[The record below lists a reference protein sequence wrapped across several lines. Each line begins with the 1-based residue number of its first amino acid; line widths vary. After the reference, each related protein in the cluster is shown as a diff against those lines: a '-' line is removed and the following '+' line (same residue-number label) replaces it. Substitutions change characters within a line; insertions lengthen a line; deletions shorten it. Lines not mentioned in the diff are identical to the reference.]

1 MVTISR
7 KPHAFTLIELL
18 VVIAIIGVLVG
29 LLLPAVQQARE
40 SARRASCTNKLKQ
53 LGLAVHNYADVNKE
67 LPPLA
72 RMGAAGQT
80 TPAWAWSA
88 LVLPFLEE
96 ISLHND
102 LSVMT
107 QQPPDLQGTGNGSKL
122 ATRLDAFLCPSDTP
136 PRDNSPRGVPGV
148 SPFGLTN
155 YPAVS
160 GEGERVY
167 KPNTPNQYN
176 KQKVTGVFVARTPT
190 SGEPIRKFKDITDGT
205 SNTLLIGERASDQL
219 LVDNTGNT
227 LNDNARCYT
236 SWTAV
241 SMPDVDNSG
250 YQGLMEIAGSTGEPL
265 NSAAPSGNFRHSFRS
280 THPGGSQF
288 ATADAAVFFANENMS
303 LQLLKDMTSVAGGEV
318 IDR

>member
-88 LVLPFLEE
+88 LLLPFIEE
-96 ISLHND
+96 VNLHST
-102 LSVMT
+102 LGVGSG
-107 QQPPDLQGTGNGSKL
+107 QPTSNAAL
-122 ATRLDAFLCPSDTP
+122 ATQLDSFLCPSDTP
-136 PRDNSPRGVPGV
+136 PRANSPRGMGGGIQ
-148 SPFGLTN
+148 FGLSN

-160 GEGERVY
+160 SEGVRVY
-167 KPNTPNQYN
+167 MHSNQPQN
-176 KQKVTGVFVARTPT
+176 ATGVFVARTPT
-190 SGEPIRKFKDITDGT
+190 SGEPIRKFKDITDGS
-205 SNTLLIGERASDQL
+205 SNTLLIGERATDQL
-219 LVDNTGNT
+219 LVYNGSP
-227 LNDNARCYT
+227 LNDNDRCYT

-241 SMPDVDNSG
+241 SRPDVDSSG

-265 NSAAPSGNFRHSFRS
+265 NSAAPTWMYRHSFRS

>member
-88 LVLPFLEE
+88 LLLPFLEE
-96 ISLHND
+96 ISLYDD

-107 QQPPDLQGTGNGSKL
+107 QQPADLVGTANSSKL

-136 PRDNSPRGVPGV
+136 PRDNSPRGVSGG
-148 SPFGLTN
+148 SRFGLTN

-160 GEGERVY
+160 GEGVRVY
-167 KPNTPNQYN
+167 RYDSQPWNQ
-176 KQKVTGVFVARTPT
+176 TGVFVARTPT
-190 SGEPIRKFKDITDGT
+190 SGDPIRKFKDITDGT
-205 SNTLLIGERASDQL
+205 STTLLIGERATDQL
-219 LVDNTGNT
+219 LVDNNGAPLTDGT
-227 LNDNARCYT
+227 RCYT

-241 SMPDVDNSG
+241 EFPNEQSSG
-250 YQGLMEIAGSTGEPL
+250 WKGLFEIAGSTGEPL
-265 NSAAPSGNFRHSFRS
+265 NSAAPTWMFRHSFRS

>member
-155 YPAVS
+155 YPAVN
-160 GEGERVY
+160 GESVRP
-167 KPNTPNQYN
+167 KKATSTNDA
-176 KQKVTGVFVARTPT
+176 TGVFIARTPEN
-190 SGEPIRKFKDITDGT
+190 EPIRKFKDITDGT
-205 SNTLLIGERASDQL
+205 SSTLMIGERAADQL
-219 LVDNTGNT
+219 LVDNSGNT
-227 LNDNARCYT
+227 LNDTARCYT

-241 SMPDVDNSG
+241 SRPDVDNSG
-250 YQGLMEIAGSTGEPL
+250 YQGLMEISGSTGEPL
-265 NSAAPSGNFRHSFRS
+265 NSAAPTWNFRCSFRS

-318 IDR
+318 INR

>member
-1 MVTISR
+1 MVTISK
-7 KPHAFTLIELL
+7 KPNAFTLIELL

-88 LVLPFLEE
+88 LLLPFLEE
-96 ISLHND
+96 ISLYDD

-107 QQPPDLQGTGNGSKL
+107 QQPADLVGTANGSKL

-136 PRDNSPRGVPGV
+136 PQDNSPRGVSGG
-148 SPFGLTN
+148 SRFGLTN

-160 GEGERVY
+160 SEGVRVY
-167 KPNTPNQYN
+167 KHSSQPQNA
-176 KQKVTGVFVARTPT
+176 TGVFVARTPT

-205 SNTLLIGERASDQL
+205 SSTLLIGERATDQL
-219 LVDNTGNT
+219 LVNNNGGVLSDSE
-227 LNDNARCYT
+227 RCYT
-236 SWTAV
+236 SWIAV
-241 SMPDVDNSG
+241 QSPHVDNSG
-250 YQGLMEIAGSTGEPL
+250 WNGLFEIAGSTGEPI
-265 NSAAPSGNFRHSFRS
+265 NSAAPTWNFRHSFRS
-280 THPGGSQF
+280 THPGGAQF

-318 IDR
+318 INR

>member
-1 MVTISR
+1 MVTISK
-7 KPHAFTLIELL
+7 KPNAFTLIELL

-88 LVLPFLEE
+88 LLLPFLEE
-96 ISLHND
+96 ISLYDD

-107 QQPPDLQGTGNGSKL
+107 QQPADLVGTANGSKL

-136 PRDNSPRGVPGV
+136 PRDNSPRGVPSG
-148 SPFGLTN
+148 SRFGLTN

-160 GEGERVY
+160 SEGVRVY
-167 KPNTPNQYN
+167 KHSSQPQNA
-176 KQKVTGVFVARTPT
+176 TGVFVARTPT

-205 SNTLLIGERASDQL
+205 SSTLLIGERATDQL
-219 LVDNTGNT
+219 LVNNNGGVLSDS
-227 LNDNARCYT
+227 DRCYT

-241 SMPDVDNSG
+241 QSPHVDNSG
-250 YQGLMEIAGSTGEPL
+250 WNGLFEIAGSTGEPI
-265 NSAAPSGNFRHSFRS
+265 NSAAPTWNFRHSFRS

-303 LQLLKDMTSVAGGEV
+303 LQLLKDMTSVGGGEV
-318 IDR
+318 INR

>member
-67 LPPLA
+67 FPPLA
-72 RMGAAGQT
+72 QMGAAAQT
-80 TPAWAWSA
+80 TPAWGWSA
-88 LVLPFLEE
+88 LLLPFIEE
-96 ISLHND
+96 VDLHST
-102 LSVMT
+102 LGVGSG
-107 QQPPDLQGTGNGSKL
+107 QPTSNAAL
-122 ATRLDAFLCPSDTP
+122 ATRLDSFLCPSDTP
-136 PRDNSPRGVPGV
+136 PRDNSPRGVPGG
-148 SPFGLTN
+148 SRFGLTN

-160 GEGERVY
+160 SEGVRVY
-167 KPNTPNQYN
+167 MHSNQPQN
-176 KQKVTGVFVARTPT
+176 ATGVFVARTPT

-205 SNTLLIGERASDQL
+205 SSTLMIGERATDQL
-219 LVDNTGNT
+219 LVDHNGAT
-227 LNDNARCYT
+227 LSDNDRCYS

-241 SMPDVDNSG
+241 QFPDTDNSG
-250 YQGLMEIAGSTGEPL
+250 WKGLFEIAGSTGEPL
-265 NSAAPSGNFRHSFRS
+265 NSAAPTYNFRHSFRS